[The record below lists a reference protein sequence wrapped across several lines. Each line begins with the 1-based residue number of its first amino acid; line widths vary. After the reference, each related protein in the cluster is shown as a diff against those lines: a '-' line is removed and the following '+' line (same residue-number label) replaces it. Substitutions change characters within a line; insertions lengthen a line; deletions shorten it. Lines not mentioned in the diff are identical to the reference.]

1 MDQVRAVVPLALYL
15 ALFQILILRQ
25 LVDDSW
31 LITGGLFAVIVG
43 LMLFMEGLKLGL
55 MPFGELIGHTLPRKS
70 PLPLVLFITLL
81 LGIGVTFA
89 EPAIGALKAAGQNV
103 SPERA
108 PYLWVLLNQWTGALV
123 LVIGASVGLAAVLG
137 TLRFLYGW
145 SLKPLIYASLV
156 PVLGLTLYG
165 ATDPELAKVLGLAW
179 DAGAVTTGPVTVPLV
194 LSLGI
199 GIAAAAGKGDSGL
212 SGFGIVTL
220 ASLFPILGV
229 LLLALYVAAT
239 LTPAEIIAA
248 AAAAAG
254 TGSAAL
260 AWYERS
266 PGVEVILGLRAILPL
281 VLFLFLILKL
291 VLKETLPR
299 PREIWLGIGLT
310 VLGMCIFNLGLTYG
324 LSKLGGSAGS
334 LVPAAFMEVPA
345 ADGSPLYRYGVGLI
359 LALVFAWVLGFGATI
374 AEPALNALGVTA
386 EQLTNGFFKKRMLIL
401 AVSVG
406 VACGIALGLTKLIFD
421 LPLVWLIVPPYLI
434 AAPADRR
441 VVGGVRERRL
451 GQRRG
456 HHGSHHGAA
465 GARHGD
471 RVRQRDPGRRG
482 VRHPLPGLHRPH
494 HQRAADGPVGT
505 GEGRAA
511 GAGGQCR
518 AHDRSSAGGPITAM
532 KADKITYL
540 TDVALITCIVSAGR
554 GDAVIQAAQA
564 MGAVGCPGLPRPGH
578 RSAGTARAARHRDR
592 GGEGCRQHPGRHRL
606 PGRGLR
612 GGVPC
617 RGAQQPRRRAGLY
630 HADRED
636 GDLHPPRDP
645 RADPGP
651 RGPGMSAG
659 AADAEAPAPSRQVG
673 SRSAKLISCIL
684 PDDGTERRLLRWLRD
699 QGITRAN
706 SVYCRGHSVLR
717 EAKARRGK
725 LPEPELV
732 RLVTIVVDAD
742 EADALF
748 DRIYAQA
755 DIHRPGGGAP
765 DHDAADLRHAL
776 RAAGGGRR

>member
-1 MDQVRAVVPLALYL
+1 MKQAIRYGDYLQAIGAGRRELSFNTIAPPVGRDAEGRPVPPPAPGPIRLHPDEIAGLLRPYVSVRFMDQVKAVVPLALYL

-31 LITGGLFAVIVG
+31 LITAGLFAVIVG
-43 LMLFMEGLKLGL
+43 LMFFMEGLKLGL

-70 PLPLVLFITLL
+70 ALPLVLFITLL

-89 EPAIGALKAAGQNV
+89 EPAIGALQAAGQNV

-108 PYLWVLLNQWTGALV
+108 PYLWVLLNQWSGALV

-165 ATDPELAKVLGLAW
+165 AGDPELAKVLGLAW

-248 AAAAAG
+248 AAVAAG
-254 TGSAAL
+254 SGSAAL

-266 PGVEVILGLRAILPL
+266 PGFEVILGLRAILPL
-281 VLFLFLILKL
+281 VLFLFVILKL
-291 VLKETLPR
+291 VLKEPLPR

-324 LSKLGGSAGS
+324 LSALGGSAGS
-334 LVPAAFMEVPA
+334 LVPAAFMEVPG

-359 LALVFAWVLGFGATI
+359 LALAFAWALGFGATI

-421 LPLVWLIVPPYLI
+421 LPLVWLIVPPYLV
-434 AAPADRR
+434 AAVLTAVSSEEFVNVAWD
-441 VVGGVRERRL
+441 
-451 GQRRG
+451 
-456 HHGSHHGAA
+456 
-465 GARHGD
+465 
-471 RVRQRDPGRRG
+471 
-482 VRHPLPGLHRPH
+482 
-494 HQRAADGPVGT
+494 
-505 GEGRAA
+505 
-511 GAGGQCR
+511 
-518 AHDRSSAGGPITAM
+518 SAGVTTGPITVPLVLAMGIGFGNATQAVEGFGILCLASIGPIISVLLTGLWARM
-532 KADKITYL
+532 KAGL
-540 TDVALITCIVSAGR
+540 EER
-554 GDAVIQAAQA
+554 AAQ
-564 MGAVGCPGLPRPGH
+564 GA
-578 RSAGTARAARHRDR
+578 SATN
-592 GGEGCRQHPGRHRL
+592 Q
-606 PGRGLR
+606 
-612 GGVPC
+612 
-617 RGAQQPRRRAGLY
+617 AQEVQ
-630 HADRED
+630 
-636 GDLHPPRDP
+636 
-645 RADPGP
+645 
-651 RGPGMSAG
+651 S
-659 AADAEAPAPSRQVG
+659 
-673 SRSAKLISCIL
+673 
-684 PDDGTERRLLRWLRD
+684 
-699 QGITRAN
+699 
-706 SVYCRGHSVLR
+706 
-717 EAKARRGK
+717 
-725 LPEPELV
+725 LV
-732 RLVTIVVDAD
+732 
-742 EADALF
+742 
-748 DRIYAQA
+748 
-755 DIHRPGGGAP
+755 
-765 DHDAADLRHAL
+765 
-776 RAAGGGRR
+776 